1 MATLL
6 AQYARYGITDVRAA
20 QHRATAAAAARS
32 VRASS
37 IARSVCIA
45 CTRTRTH
52 LRLLVLHFFTP
63 LTILSQSRGH
73 TNFSGHIRLKSKN
86 CQALGRVSSRQAC
99 GQPSNDSNRA
109 VSMPCSVSA
118 AARES
123 ARHWRLGSRV

>member
-52 LRLLVLHFFTP
+52 LRLLVLHS
-63 LTILSQSRGH
+63 LSH
-73 TNFSGHIRLKSKN
+73 CF
-86 CQALGRVSSRQAC
+86 AC
-99 GQPSNDSNRA
+99 RA
-109 VSMPCSVSA
+109 VNNFITIKRAHKFLWVCPASRAKIHVLSGAGPGVEPSGLRA
-118 AARES
+118 AQ
-123 ARHWRLGSRV
+123 